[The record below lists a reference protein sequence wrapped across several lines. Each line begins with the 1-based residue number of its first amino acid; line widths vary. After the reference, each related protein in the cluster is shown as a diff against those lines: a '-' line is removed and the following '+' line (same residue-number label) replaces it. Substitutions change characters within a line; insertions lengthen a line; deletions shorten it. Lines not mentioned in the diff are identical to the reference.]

1 MAFILLIETATA
13 SCSIAIAQDEKVLAV
28 KELHEK
34 NIHASQIT
42 LFIEDVLKDASL
54 TFKHL
59 NAVAVSKGPGSYTGL
74 RIGVSTAKGI
84 CFALD
89 IPMIGISTL
98 EAMAS
103 ALVSASLERE
113 YYCPMIDARRM
124 EVYTAMYDSDLNEIQ
139 PVEAKIVDSDSY
151 NEQLTTRKIIFFGD
165 GASKC
170 TEFLANPNATI
181 KTDFINSARHLAKLA
196 LRRYNSE
203 EFEDLAYFEP
213 YYLKDFLILKP
224 KTL

>member
-1 MAFILLIETATA
+1 
-13 SCSIAIAQDEKVLAV
+13 
-28 KELHEK
+28 
-34 NIHASQIT
+34 
-42 LFIEDVLKDASL
+42 
-54 TFKHL
+54 
-59 NAVAVSKGPGSYTGL
+59 
-74 RIGVSTAKGI
+74 
-84 CFALD
+84 
-89 IPMIGISTL
+89 
-98 EAMAS
+98 
-103 ALVSASLERE
+103 
-113 YYCPMIDARRM
+113 MIDARRM

>member
-13 SCSIAIAQDEKVLAV
+13 SCSIAIAQDEKVLVV

-42 LFIEDVLKDASL
+42 LFIADVLKDASL
-54 TFKHL
+54 TFKDL

-103 ALVSASLERE
+103 ALVSKSLAQE

-124 EVYTAMYDSDLNEIQ
+124 EVYTAMYDSDLNEVL

-151 NEQLTTRKIIFFGD
+151 NEQLNTRKIIFFGD
-165 GASKC
+165 GAIKC
-170 TEFLANPNATI
+170 TEFLANPNATV

-196 LRRYNSE
+196 LRRYNSK

-224 KTL
+224 RTL

>member
-103 ALVSASLERE
+103 ALVSTSLERE